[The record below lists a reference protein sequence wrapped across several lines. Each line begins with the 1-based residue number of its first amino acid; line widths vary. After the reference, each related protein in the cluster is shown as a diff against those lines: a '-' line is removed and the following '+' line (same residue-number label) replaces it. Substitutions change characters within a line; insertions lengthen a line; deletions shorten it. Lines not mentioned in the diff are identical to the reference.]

1 MRAVVEFL
9 GGNGLAEADM
19 ARALA
24 AADPVEPV
32 PLVIDPRFING
43 LLQLW
48 TGRAGLALETLDDV
62 RREALTQGRESEVP
76 LAYLYLVWACL
87 WSGDVTRAAT
97 LAEQGRETASLLDD
111 HVSNALALSACALA
125 NAYQA
130 RVEQARSD
138 AASALELFGR
148 LQWLSGTIWALWA
161 LGFLELS
168 LEDAAAAHATLEP
181 LAAVA
186 LGGDPVL
193 CVFLPDEID
202 ALVRLGRVDEAEALL
217 APFEDRSRT
226 LERAWALAAA
236 ARCRGQILAARADLE
251 GALAALE
258 EALTYHD
265 AQSMP
270 FERARTLLELGRL
283 QRRRKQ
289 KRLARIAIEE
299 SLAVFESIGTPLW
312 AEQARGELARAATRR
327 AAAGLTNRAIAE
339 RAFVSVNTVEANLK
353 RAYRKLGISSRAQL
367 ARALDRQNAQTIS

>member
-1 MRAVVEFL
+1 VR
-9 GGNGLAEADM
+9 
-19 ARALA
+19 
-24 AADPVEPV
+24 
-32 PLVIDPRFING
+32 PRPCS
-43 LLQLW
+43 
-48 TGRAGLALETLDDV
+48 TTTSR
-62 RREALTQGRESEVP
+62 
-76 LAYLYLVWACL
+76 
-87 WSGDVTRAAT
+87 TR
-97 LAEQGRETASLLDD
+97 SP
-111 HVSNALALSACALA
+111 SAP
-125 NAYQA
+125 
-130 RVEQARSD
+130 ARSRTPIR
-138 AASALELFGR
+138 LFGR

-299 SLAVFESIGTPLW
+299 SLAVFESVGTPLW

-327 AAAGLTNRAIAE
+327 AAAGLTATEERIAQLAAEGLTNRAIAE